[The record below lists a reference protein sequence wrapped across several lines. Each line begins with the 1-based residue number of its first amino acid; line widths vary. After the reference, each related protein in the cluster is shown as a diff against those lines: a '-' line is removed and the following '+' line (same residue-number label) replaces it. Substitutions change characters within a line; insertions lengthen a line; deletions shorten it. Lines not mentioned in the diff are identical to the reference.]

1 MIDEKKL
8 IDRLQNI
15 EYIRCPSFECWEH
28 SSKDCGNCKEREIKY
43 GEVVKIVHELAF
55 KHNIKQTNADRIRSM
70 TDEELA
76 EFLRKVKADYQCL
89 DPEFPDVDD
98 DWVGWMRTEV
108 EE

>member
-43 GEVVKIVHELAF
+43 GELVKIVHELAF
-55 KHNIKQTNADRIRSM
+55 KQTNADRIRSM
-70 TDEELA
+70 TDEEMA
-76 EFLRKVKADYQCL
+76 EFLRKVKADYQWS
-89 DPEFPDVDD
+89 DPEIPDVDD
-98 DWVGWMRTEV
+98 DWTEWMQAEV
-108 EE
+108 EG